1 MKEALKIL
9 KALADPT
16 RLRIVSL
23 LLRKDLCVC
32 ELMFILKMEQS
43 RISHQLRILRDADL
57 VEVKREGTWI
67 IYRIS
72 DKARP
77 NLELLLSQL
86 LKEQLRGSEEAI
98 GDSESLEICLREDVR
113 RRHSSSGQ
121 QAGEKIRD

>member
-1 MKEALKIL
+1 MKDMLKIF
-9 KALADPT
+9 KGLADPT

-23 LLRKDLCVC
+23 LLRRELCVC

-57 VEVKREGTWI
+57 VEDKREGKWMT
-67 IYRIS
+67 YRIS

-86 LKEQLRGSEEAI
+86 FKEQLKESEEAI
-98 GDSESLEICLREDVR
+98 KDLGNLEICLREDVR
-113 RRHSSSGQ
+113 KRHSSSGQ
-121 QAGEKIRD
+121 QTGEKI